1 VYDFFV
7 SLLNPLMWGEAWVM
21 NAWHSLFTLIG
32 IPYDSGWGWAL
43 SIVGL
48 TVVVRFLMIPLFVK
62 QIHASRR
69 MQLIQP
75 EMQKIQA
82 KYKGK
87 SDPES
92 RQKMTSETM
101 DLYKRTG
108 SNPFSSCLP
117 ILLQSPFFFALF
129 QLLNNLPHVASGAHA
144 PIGPITPD
152 VASVIEKSTIF
163 GAQLSATFVGS
174 EDLNVKIL
182 TAVLIV
188 LMSLSTF
195 TTQRQLMRKNM
206 PDAALDNPYMKQQK
220 VILYLMPIFFAISGI
235 NFPIGVLLYW
245 LTTNVWSMGQQFYVI
260 RRMPAPGSA
269 AERAYEERQKKR
281 GKTIKKLHIPG
292 LGDTTRTRCRRL
304 PRAVSGS
311 SPRARSAPSV
321 GRPAGLVDRTTARV
335 ARTVPAELLRSPG
348 LTGRRRRTRRPNPP
362 RRTGQGPGPVV
373 GRMLGVPAV
382 PARGPRRDRTANA
395 SNPNGRSRSPTL
407 PARSSRRTRP
417 SARRVRPALGGPRVA
432 RPPRTRPEPVPPT
445 GYACEDE
452 LVPAPAARCATP
464 LEPWTPRT
472 RDTAGPGPAPA
483 DRSGVAR

>member
-1 VYDFFV
+1 MYDFFV
-7 SLLNPLMWGEAWVM
+7 NLLSPLMWGEAWVM
-21 NAWHSLFTLIG
+21 TAWHQLFVWLG
-32 IPYDSGWGWAL
+32 IPYESGWGWAL

-62 QIHASRR
+62 QIHSSRR
-69 MQLIQP
+69 MQMIQP

-129 QLLNNLPHVASGAHA
+129 QVLNNLPHVATGAHP

-163 GAQLSATFVGS
+163 GAQLSATFVS
-174 EDLNVKIL
+174 SPDLNVKIL
-182 TAVLIV
+182 TAVLII

-245 LTTNVWSMGQQFYVI
+245 LTTNLWSMGQQFYVI
-260 RRMPAPGSA
+260 RRMPAPGSL
-269 AERAYEERQKKR
+269 AEKALEERRMKSGKAHKKF
-281 GKTIKKLHIPG
+281 TIPG
-292 LGDTTRTRCRRL
+292 LHSGDVQDTVQDTPAEPAEPAKPVTGQRQQPKRKKRNRPVPPAGAKPGAKPGAASGPPGAPERSTTSGDTT
-304 PRAVSGS
+304 
-311 SPRARSAPSV
+311 
-321 GRPAGLVDRTTARV
+321 
-335 ARTVPAELLRSPG
+335 
-348 LTGRRRRTRRPNPP
+348 
-362 RRTGQGPGPVV
+362 
-373 GRMLGVPAV
+373 
-382 PARGPRRDRTANA
+382 PARRD
-395 SNPNGRSRSPTL
+395 
-407 PARSSRRTRP
+407 
-417 SARRVRPALGGPRVA
+417 V
-432 RPPRTRPEPVPPT
+432 
-445 GYACEDE
+445 
-452 LVPAPAARCATP
+452 
-464 LEPWTPRT
+464 
-472 RDTAGPGPAPA
+472 
-483 DRSGVAR
+483 

>member
-1 VYDFFV
+1 
-7 SLLNPLMWGEAWVM
+7 
-21 NAWHSLFTLIG
+21 
-32 IPYDSGWGWAL
+32 
-43 SIVGL
+43 VGL

-62 QIHASRR
+62 QIHSSRR

-92 RQKMTSETM
+92 RQKMTQETM

-129 QLLNNLPHVASGAHA
+129 QVLNNLPHVASGAHP
-144 PIGPITPD
+144 PIGPITPE

-163 GAQLSATFVGS
+163 GAQLSSTFLGS
-174 EDLNVKIL
+174 SDLNVKIL

-188 LMSLSTF
+188 LMSVSTF

-269 AERAYEERQKKR
+269 AERAYEERQRKR

-292 LGDTTRTRCRRL
+292 LGDTTTDQPDVQDAL
-304 PRAVSGS
+304 PEAPKGGQRQQPKGKKRSKRSAGGGPTDGAGS
-311 SPRARSAPSV
+311 SGADGTGSPGDEA
-321 GRPAGLVDRTTARV
+321 DRTGGPNSPDGSTPQDAPTEPSSPANGSEAPARPTGQRQQPKRQKQKPRPKQPQGQQV
-335 ARTVPAELLRSPG
+335 KRQTDPPG
-348 LTGRRRRTRRPNPP
+348 KRRPEGGTP
-362 RRTGQGPGPVV
+362 
-373 GRMLGVPAV
+373 
-382 PARGPRRDRTANA
+382 
-395 SNPNGRSRSPTL
+395 SP
-407 PARSSRRTRP
+407 
-417 SARRVRPALGGPRVA
+417 
-432 RPPRTRPEPVPPT
+432 
-445 GYACEDE
+445 D
-452 LVPAPAARCATP
+452 AA
-464 LEPWTPRT
+464 
-472 RDTAGPGPAPA
+472 
-483 DRSGVAR
+483 

>member
-1 VYDFFV
+1 MYDFFV

-21 NAWHSLFTLIG
+21 TAWHQLFVWLG
-32 IPYDSGWGWAL
+32 IPYENGWGWAL

-62 QIHASRR
+62 QIHSSRR

-92 RQKMTSETM
+92 RQKMTQETM

-129 QLLNNLPHVASGAHA
+129 QVLNNLPHVASGAHP
-144 PIGPITPD
+144 PIGPITPE

-163 GAQLSATFVGS
+163 GAQLSSTFLGS
-174 EDLNVKIL
+174 SDLNVKIL

-188 LMSLSTF
+188 LMSVSTF

-269 AERAYEERQKKR
+269 AERAYEERQRKR

-292 LGDTTRTRCRRL
+292 LGDTTTDQPDVQDAL
-304 PRAVSGS
+304 PEAPKGGQRQQPKGKKRSKRSAGGGPTDGAGS
-311 SPRARSAPSV
+311 SGAD
-321 GRPAGLVDRTTARV
+321 GAGSPGDAADRTGGPNSPDGSTPQDAPTEPSSPANGSEAPARPTGQRQQPKRQKQKPRPKQPQGQQV
-335 ARTVPAELLRSPG
+335 KRQTNPPG
-348 LTGRRRRTRRPNPP
+348 KRRPEGGTP
-362 RRTGQGPGPVV
+362 
-373 GRMLGVPAV
+373 
-382 PARGPRRDRTANA
+382 
-395 SNPNGRSRSPTL
+395 SP
-407 PARSSRRTRP
+407 
-417 SARRVRPALGGPRVA
+417 
-432 RPPRTRPEPVPPT
+432 
-445 GYACEDE
+445 D
-452 LVPAPAARCATP
+452 AA
-464 LEPWTPRT
+464 
-472 RDTAGPGPAPA
+472 
-483 DRSGVAR
+483 

>member
-1 VYDFFV
+1 MYDFFV

-21 NAWHSLFTLIG
+21 TAWHQLFVWLG
-32 IPYDSGWGWAL
+32 IPYESGWGWAL

-62 QIHASRR
+62 QIHSSRR

-92 RQKMTSETM
+92 RQKMTQETM

-129 QLLNNLPHVASGAHA
+129 QVLNNLPHVASGAHA

-163 GAQLSATFVGS
+163 GAQLSATFLGS
-174 EDLNVKIL
+174 NDLNVKIL

-269 AERAYEERQKKR
+269 AERAYEERQRKR

-292 LGDTTRTRCRRL
+292 LGDTTTDQPNVQDALPEAPKGGQRQQPKGKKRSKRT
-304 PRAVSGS
+304 SGGG
-311 SPRARSAPSV
+311 PTDGAGAGGVGAAGVAGSAGDAAGGAGAADSV
-321 GRPAGLVDRTTARV
+321 AGSTPQDA
-335 ARTVPAELLRSPG
+335 PAEPTSTANGSEAPARPSGQRQQPKRQKQKPRPKQPQGQQVKRQTDPPG
-348 LTGRRRRTRRPNPP
+348 KRRPEGGTP
-362 RRTGQGPGPVV
+362 
-373 GRMLGVPAV
+373 
-382 PARGPRRDRTANA
+382 
-395 SNPNGRSRSPTL
+395 SP
-407 PARSSRRTRP
+407 
-417 SARRVRPALGGPRVA
+417 
-432 RPPRTRPEPVPPT
+432 
-445 GYACEDE
+445 D
-452 LVPAPAARCATP
+452 AA
-464 LEPWTPRT
+464 
-472 RDTAGPGPAPA
+472 
-483 DRSGVAR
+483 

>member
-21 NAWHSLFTLIG
+21 TAWHQLFVWLG
-32 IPYDSGWGWAL
+32 IPYENGWGWAL

-62 QIHASRR
+62 QIHSSRR

-92 RQKMTSETM
+92 RQKMTQETM

-129 QLLNNLPHVASGAHA
+129 QLLNNLPHVASGAHP
-144 PIGPITPD
+144 PIGPITPE

-163 GAQLSATFVGS
+163 GAQLSSTFLGS
-174 EDLNVKIL
+174 SDLNVKIL

-188 LMSLSTF
+188 LMSVSTF

-269 AERAYEERQKKR
+269 AERAYEERQRKR

-292 LGDTTRTRCRRL
+292 LGDTTTDQPDVQDAL
-304 PRAVSGS
+304 PEAPKGGQRQQPKGKKRSKRSAGGGPTDGAGS
-311 SPRARSAPSV
+311 SGADGTGSPGDEA
-321 GRPAGLVDRTTARV
+321 DRTGGPNSPDGSTPQDAPTEPSSPANGSEAPARPTGQRQQPKRQKQKPRPKQPQGQQV
-335 ARTVPAELLRSPG
+335 KRQTDPPG
-348 LTGRRRRTRRPNPP
+348 KRRPEGGTP
-362 RRTGQGPGPVV
+362 
-373 GRMLGVPAV
+373 
-382 PARGPRRDRTANA
+382 
-395 SNPNGRSRSPTL
+395 SP
-407 PARSSRRTRP
+407 
-417 SARRVRPALGGPRVA
+417 
-432 RPPRTRPEPVPPT
+432 
-445 GYACEDE
+445 D
-452 LVPAPAARCATP
+452 AA
-464 LEPWTPRT
+464 
-472 RDTAGPGPAPA
+472 
-483 DRSGVAR
+483 

>member
-1 VYDFFV
+1 MYDFFV

-21 NAWHSLFTLIG
+21 TAWHQLFVWLG
-32 IPYDSGWGWAL
+32 IPYENGWGWAL

-62 QIHASRR
+62 QIHSSRR

-92 RQKMTSETM
+92 RQKMTQETM

-129 QLLNNLPHVASGAHA
+129 QVLNNLPHVASGAHP
-144 PIGPITPD
+144 PIGPITPE

-163 GAQLSATFVGS
+163 GAQLSSTFLGS
-174 EDLNVKIL
+174 SDLNVKIL

-188 LMSLSTF
+188 LMSVSTF

-269 AERAYEERQKKR
+269 AERAYEERQRKR

-292 LGDTTRTRCRRL
+292 LGDTTTDQPDVQDAL
-304 PRAVSGS
+304 PEAPKGGQRQQPKGKKRSKRSAGGGPTDGAGS
-311 SPRARSAPSV
+311 SGADGTGSPGDEA
-321 GRPAGLVDRTTARV
+321 DRTGGPNSPDGSIPQDAPTEPSSPANGSEAP
-335 ARTVPAELLRSPG
+335 ARTTGQRQQPKRQKQKPRPKQPQGQQVKRQTDPPG
-348 LTGRRRRTRRPNPP
+348 KRRPEGGTP
-362 RRTGQGPGPVV
+362 
-373 GRMLGVPAV
+373 
-382 PARGPRRDRTANA
+382 
-395 SNPNGRSRSPTL
+395 SP
-407 PARSSRRTRP
+407 
-417 SARRVRPALGGPRVA
+417 
-432 RPPRTRPEPVPPT
+432 
-445 GYACEDE
+445 D
-452 LVPAPAARCATP
+452 AA
-464 LEPWTPRT
+464 
-472 RDTAGPGPAPA
+472 
-483 DRSGVAR
+483 

>member
-7 SLLNPLMWGEAWVM
+7 NLLTPIMWGEAWVM
-21 NAWHSLFTLIG
+21 TGWHQLFVMLG
-32 IPYDSGWGWAL
+32 IPAESGWGWAL

-48 TVVVRFLMIPLFVK
+48 TAVVRFLMIPLFVK
-62 QIHASRR
+62 QIHSSRK

-92 RQKMTSETM
+92 RQKMTAETM

-129 QLLNNLPHVASGAHA
+129 QVLNNLPHIATGAHA
-144 PIGPITPD
+144 PVGPITPE
-152 VASVIEKSTIF
+152 VASVIEKSTLF
-163 GAQLSATFVGS
+163 GAQLSSTFVSSG
-174 EDLNVKIL
+174 DLNVKIL

-206 PDAALDNPYMKQQK
+206 PDTALDNPFMKQQK

-245 LTTNVWSMGQQFYVI
+245 LTTNIWSMCQQFYVI

-269 AERAYEERQKKR
+269 AEREYEARQARK

-292 LGDTTRTRCRRL
+292 LGDSNTEVAAAIQDAPSGTEPTK
-304 PRAVSGS
+304 VSGQRQQPKRNKKTKRAPTAGVSGVSGVS
-311 SPRARSAPSV
+311 SGPGGSSGPGSSGPGSSGPGSSGPGATTGPGGPGGSGAGGPGRTPQDAP
-321 GRPAGLVDRTTARV
+321 RPAGAKAKRK
-335 ARTVPAELLRSPG
+335 PHP
-348 LTGRRRRTRRPNPP
+348 
-362 RRTGQGPGPVV
+362 
-373 GRMLGVPAV
+373 
-382 PARGPRRDRTANA
+382 
-395 SNPNGRSRSPTL
+395 
-407 PARSSRRTRP
+407 
-417 SARRVRPALGGPRVA
+417 
-432 RPPRTRPEPVPPT
+432 
-445 GYACEDE
+445 
-452 LVPAPAARCATP
+452 
-464 LEPWTPRT
+464 
-472 RDTAGPGPAPA
+472 DTA
-483 DRSGVAR
+483 

>member
-1 VYDFFV
+1 MYDFFV

-32 IPYDSGWGWAL
+32 IPYESGWGWAL

-129 QLLNNLPHVASGAHA
+129 QLLNNLPHVATGAHA

-174 EDLNVKIL
+174 DDLNVKIL

-269 AERAYEERQKKR
+269 AERAYEERQRKR

-292 LGDTTRTRCRRL
+292 LGNTTTDQPDVQDVL
-304 PRAVSGS
+304 PEAPKSGQRQQPKGKKRAKRGPTTGPGGPEDGAGGAAGADGAGAGSGADSATPQDAPVEPTSSNGSGS
-311 SPRARSAPSV
+311 GSGGGSGAGGS
-321 GRPAGLVDRTTARV
+321 GRC
-335 ARTVPAELLRSPG
+335 
-348 LTGRRRRTRRPNPP
+348 
-362 RRTGQGPGPVV
+362 
-373 GRMLGVPAV
+373 

-395 SNPNGRSRSPTL
+395 SNPNGRSRSPTP

-417 SARRVRPALGGPRVA
+417 SARRVRPVPGGPRVA
-432 RPPRTRPEPVPPT
+432 RPPRTRPEPVPS
-445 GYACEDE
+445 D
-452 LVPAPAARCATP
+452 
-464 LEPWTPRT
+464 
-472 RDTAGPGPAPA
+472 
-483 DRSGVAR
+483 GVCP

>member
-21 NAWHSLFTLIG
+21 NSWHSLFTLIG
-32 IPYDSGWGWAL
+32 IPYESGWGWAL

-129 QLLNNLPHVASGAHA
+129 QLLNNLPHVATGAHA

-174 EDLNVKIL
+174 DDLNVKIL

-206 PDAALDNPYMKQQK
+206 PDAALDNPFAKQQK
-220 VILYLMPIFFAISGI
+220 VLLYLMPIFFAISGI
-235 NFPIGVLLYW
+235 NFPIGVLIYW
-245 LTTNVWSMGQQFYVI
+245 LTTNLWTMGQQFYVI
-260 RRMPAPGSA
+260 RNMPAPGSE
-269 AERAYEERQKKR
+269 AEE
-281 GKTIKKLHIPG
+281 
-292 LGDTTRTRCRRL
+292 
-304 PRAVSGS
+304 
-311 SPRARSAPSV
+311 
-321 GRPAGLVDRTTARV
+321 
-335 ARTVPAELLRSPG
+335 
-348 LTGRRRRTRRPNPP
+348 RRRRRLERKGKKMEELVVPGLETDGDAVPDDAPK
-362 RRTGQGPGPVV
+362 TGQRQQPKGKKRAKTSTPK
-373 GRMLGVPAV
+373 
-382 PARGPRRDRTANA
+382 
-395 SNPNGRSRSPTL
+395 
-407 PARSSRRTRP
+407 SRR
-417 SARRVRPALGGPRVA
+417 
-432 RPPRTRPEPVPPT
+432 
-445 GYACEDE
+445 
-452 LVPAPAARCATP
+452 
-464 LEPWTPRT
+464 
-472 RDTAGPGPAPA
+472 
-483 DRSGVAR
+483 